1 MADYYPLLVRA
12 ISSLPQKTAEGRKAV
27 YDRARTALMRQLRG
41 VDPPLPE
48 GEITRERMGL
58 EEAIRRIE
66 AEYAQDNEE
75 PVVEE
80 APEPPASPAPP
91 PVAPRPAEPP
101 RERDA
106 EAAPPPPEA
115 SARSERRGLPLRT
128 REEESEEAADRR
140 PPLRRG
146 EVRSR
151 SGAANGSGRRPTRK
165 EGGPSWQKFMLWTL
179 MVLVVLA
186 GIAVAVINREAIF
199 GGGGEPRP
207 AAPAASSSSGEQ
219 PKNADRVAAS
229 SSEAARRV
237 PTPPRA
243 TASGVGR
250 AQLVEESTGS
260 STPQTF
266 EGTITW
272 KTETV
277 NAGPGLPPDIAL
289 RGEITIP
296 ERQIALSF
304 VLRRNTDSTLPVSHT
319 IELDFKLPEN
329 FPFGGIANLVGVRMR
344 PNPQAQG
351 ALLAGIPVRVNP
363 TSYLLGLSQEPADRQ
378 RNLALLQGMPLIDT
392 LFVYTNGKKAF
403 MTFEK
408 GMAGDQAFNDA
419 FSAWGELMQR
429 PEPPAQN
436 NGG

>member
-80 APEPPASPAPP
+80 APEPPAPPAPP

-199 GGGGEPRP
+199 GGGEPRP